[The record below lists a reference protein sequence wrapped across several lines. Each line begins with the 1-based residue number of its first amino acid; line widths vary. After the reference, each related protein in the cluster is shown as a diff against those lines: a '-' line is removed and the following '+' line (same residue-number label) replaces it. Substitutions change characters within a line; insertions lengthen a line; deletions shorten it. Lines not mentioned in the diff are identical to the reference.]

1 MMRAWYLGVLVLA
14 LIGTAASVWAQAP
27 PIGDPRDVSV
37 GGVWVCRITEPALGL
52 SPDERVVQMNKQIT
66 EALSTPKFRRGATIG
81 VRADGPNVRIVME
94 HLTIVT
100 ITPADARGT
109 TVKPMELARQWA
121 QRLANGLSK
130 ALPDAEFHT
139 F

>member
-1 MMRAWYLGVLVLA
+1 MRAAHAALLALA
-14 LIGTAASVWAQAP
+14 LIGTAVAAWAQEPAVP
-27 PIGDPRDVSV
+27 NPRDVSV

-52 SPDERVVQMNKQIT
+52 SADERVVQMNKQIT

-81 VRADGPNVRIVME
+81 VRADGPNVRVVME

-100 ITPADARGT
+100 VTPADTKGT

-121 QRLANGLSK
+121 QRLAKGLSK

>member
-1 MMRAWYLGVLVLA
+1 MRAAHVAVLALA
-14 LIGTAASVWAQAP
+14 LIGASAWAQEPAVP
-27 PIGDPRDVSV
+27 DPRDVSV

-52 SPDERVVQMNKQIT
+52 SAEERVVQMNKQIT
-66 EALSTPKFRRGATIG
+66 EALSTPKFRRGATIA
-81 VRADGPNVRIVME
+81 VRADGPNVRVVME
-94 HLTIVT
+94 HLIIVT
-100 ITPADARGT
+100 VTPADTKGT

-121 QRLANGLSK
+121 QRLARGMSK

>member
-1 MMRAWYLGVLVLA
+1 MRARHVAVLALA
-14 LIGTAASVWAQAP
+14 LIGTAIATFAP
-27 PIGDPRDVSV
+27 RPALADLGDISV

-52 SPDERVVQMNKQIT
+52 SVEQRVAQINKQIT
-66 EALSTPKFRRGATIG
+66 EALSTPKFRRGATLA
-81 VRADGPNVRIVME
+81 VRADGPNARIVME
-94 HLTIVT
+94 HLTILTV
-100 ITPADARGT
+100 TPADAKGT
-109 TVKPMELARQWA
+109 TVKPLELARQWA

>member
-1 MMRAWYLGVLVLA
+1 MRACHVGVLAVA
-14 LIGTAASVWAQAP
+14 LIGTAVSAWAQAP
-27 PIGDPRDVSV
+27 PIADPHDVSV

-66 EALSTPKFRRGATIG
+66 EALSTPQFRRGATIA
-81 VRADGPNVRIVME
+81 VRADGPNVRILME

-100 ITPADARGT
+100 VTPADTKGT

-121 QRLANGLSK
+121 QRLARGMSK